1 MPELKRNFSQA
12 KMNKDLDER
21 LVPNGQYRDATNI
34 QISTSDKSDVGSAQ
48 TLLGNELKNAIGNTT
63 LSIPTTSTCVGS
75 IALPETDKIY
85 YMISAGINN
94 TTGAA
99 LDIKKDYIVQYDS
112 LTQKN
117 TYVFV
122 DIYSVSTTTTDS
134 TSNGNTIKIPN
145 NGSSTINK
153 TGVRRGMVFTS
164 PNTTAEDN
172 VTVTDIAV
180 SGGSNFIITLSKNIS
195 VNNSAAISFDAD
207 RVLHFDKNNI
217 ITGINVIDDLLFWTD
232 NATEPKRI
240 NIKRSIAGTGGT
252 EYLQGGGV
260 TNFATGNPTTD
271 IFTGD
276 TEHYHTRLVADRD
289 NDSYLEIVTNRTGRK
304 PVYVKQKNITVIKK
318 SPTQPLTLVMS
329 DQKDQRINSSTG
341 VANLQHVT
349 ATHDFVG
356 VEADDEINFTFNNSI
371 DYRVGDVLLF
381 TDDQTV
387 NNTNFA
393 PGDAKIRAL
402 VVQSNVVDAD
412 NLHASGFKI
421 RILSISTQTPQVSAD
436 YNVRLEEGDVLF
448 EFKFVRFSYRYK
460 YTDGEY
466 STFAPFS
473 QVAFIPGEY
482 DYLPKKGYNLGMRN
496 TLRNLKLKDYYPEEL
511 IQNDVVAIDLLYKE
525 DGNPTVYTVKT
536 LTAKDDHPVWPD
548 LKNHAYDRGEYS
560 ILSELIHAVVPSN
573 QLLRPYD
580 NVPRIARAQ
589 EVSANRII
597 YGNYLQN
604 YTANDPDL
612 EVSIKSTE
620 LKNVTYPGGAAPSV
634 KSQRT
639 YQVGVVFSDE
649 YGRETPVLTSKNAS
663 VTVAKDACVTR
674 NRLFARLNS
683 QPPSWATHFSFYVK
697 ETSSEYYNMAMDRWY
712 YAADGNIWV
721 SFPSSERNKITID
734 DYLILKKAHRSDDPV
749 LEKARYKILAIE
761 NEAPEYIRTTKKTIG
776 VLVDS
781 VKDKIGS
788 GNSGFPFPDYD
799 FIEIK
804 RGAFVDA
811 FGDEIITARPDT
823 LTLKI
828 STLEDESA
836 EYEVT
841 RLSDDNTNITIKVRG
856 AFGDDV
862 EFTSTA
868 GTYATRVDNLRVTL
882 TESEIENRPEFDGR
896 FFVKLHR
903 DESLAKFIL
912 SSGEE
917 EELYRVKC
925 SWGLRYLNNNGY
937 VNTSNP
943 PINYT
948 TARQAREN
956 ESPNRSGRDH
966 PTEHSHLSSQFG
978 TYQWGGGAG
987 RFGVTASN
995 MHDNPVNALGNDS
1008 WYTNGNPEAKEFWE
1022 GMRSLKDFFIDA
1034 CTAYQWTGHEDCIP
1048 GDAGNGTNS
1057 NGFKNVPPFKKPH
1070 ASGAWYKN
1078 NNDFASMKKGKGVI
1092 SRGIWGGNELMDI
1105 SWTGMGIG
1113 YNGNNWSDRGNF
1125 KYKLQDFSSGSKHEA
1140 WIVIQN
1146 LIRPGTKFRFRKDPD
1161 KVVYTTKEYDYD
1173 NIIGIGDY
1181 KSNVTPFTGAFN
1193 IRNYKDESL
1202 LRYNRQLY
1210 RGENIRQRWT
1220 IKVDPPIGS
1229 TGTNQYNPITGTYDG
1244 AIKQV
1249 RALKHDAREAD
1260 HIEILE
1266 IRGGGNDSYSTFTE
1280 NPAVWEVEPRESV
1293 DLDIYYQAS
1302 GLMPIELNSDTNEEY
1317 IPIGSEFRTVNSSG
1331 TATTHTVFSWSD
1343 QTLNFTP
1350 TLPANT
1356 TIADNST
1363 ITFGKRNYYGI
1374 GSKVNGQVTSGTSIV
1389 LHGERGATS
1398 FRALSKQYHFLDWF
1412 NCYTFGNGVES
1423 DRSRDSF
1430 NKPQLANGVK
1440 ASTVLAEPVKEERRK
1455 HGLIFSG
1462 IYNSISGVNNTNQ
1475 FIAAEKITKDLNP
1488 IYGSIQKLYTRPE
1501 HILTI
1506 CEDKVLKV
1514 LSKRDALF
1522 NADGNKNVAVSDKV
1536 LGAATAYSGDYGIST
1551 NPESFVAAP
1560 DQVYFADISRGQ
1572 VLALSGEGVRSISSL
1587 GMKDYFTDL
1596 FRDYA
1601 KVAIGSYDE
1610 KKREYNLTVGKKFTH
1625 TQIAPEYTT
1634 ISYSAKAKGW
1644 VSFKSYK
1651 PEQGL
1656 SLNNEYYTF
1665 KNGQLWKHHA
1675 NNTRNNFYN
1684 VQYKS
1689 DVTVVFNDIPEAV
1702 KSFGAINYE
1711 GTQAKITQFTTSGAT
1726 AFDKDGNSS
1735 TVTFND
1741 SEYYNLTAKNG
1752 WYVESISTNMQTGKV
1767 IEFKNKEDKY
1777 FGIIC
1782 GDTTT
1787 LSNLDEREFSVQGL
1801 GTASFA
1807 HSSPGEPG
1815 SDPPPKGQIDI
1826 TIADNVSTTYQ
1837 GDDGTGGA
1845 WDTAIE
1851 TNWEASNFVL
1861 TETVGSTVPG
1871 QFVDLVISNVV
1882 NGSYTGF
1889 NLSASNFK
1897 IGGASSSGSNIWTG
1911 GNKDTEVTQVQFIDN
1926 GIAGDPLNTVTARV
1940 TLSSFTAPSSNKNIY
1955 IDIDSTTVSAPV
1967 HRNLC
1972 LRSEYDY
1979 SANQT
1984 VTYTPGT
1991 GVNRAVADD
2000 GISSG
2005 ITRDLFQSSSLVDGT
2020 THKVATFTFT
2030 RNSNYYY
2037 KKPPSIFYHNLVKP
2051 GYDYTGAYNEVVTL
2065 TPTGTQL
2072 TSFTVEVFYTPPQD
2086 PSLNPDPP
2094 HLCKLHHK
2102 IEIHYE
2108 LLQPQAGLTN
2118 IVTNVAYKPSA
2129 NAFAAEVPVTVSG
2142 TSGATYNVAITQA
2155 TSLTNPAATQH
2166 YNFATNQFQN
2176 SSTNTGTVTIPTS
2189 GFNFHNVI
2197 LPKNTTG
2204 KKRFDIVVEA
2214 IGETTLASNVPNAF
2228 GEATIIQEGVSTL
2241 TLSTQTHIAS
2251 NFGNMVSTTIK
2262 KPTNVVATVTPV
2274 FTTGG
2279 TAGNSSSTV
2288 TLDIKTP
2295 GIQNGMFILVD
2306 KPNLTNNQTATI
2318 SNNIK
2323 VVSVRDDKFVT
2334 LTGAVTLTDGI
2345 PLIFQKDDG
2354 NVKVFELTVTP
2365 GEGKTLSITSGG
2377 GRQPVA
2383 TDIPT
2388 GAAVRASSHSDTTQP
2403 GENLGTLSFTS
2414 TNGISPGMTF
2424 VINSTTHTVASIV
2437 DGENLTFTPD
2447 LTSSAEITEG
2457 TDIIFAKSE
2466 ASRVKIL
2473 NLSAEKVQNDI
2484 KIRGVIQADEIP
2496 SDETIN
2502 IHLDNF
2508 INVTT

>member
-99 LDIKKDYIVQYDS
+99 LNIKKDYIVQYDS

-122 DIYSVSTTTTDS
+122 DIYSVSTTTADS
-134 TSNGNTIKIPN
+134 TSNGNTVTIPN

-153 TGVRRGMVFTS
+153 TGVRLGMVFTS
-164 PNTTAEDN
+164 PNTTTEDN

-180 SGGSNFIITLSKNIS
+180 SGGSNFVITLSKNIS
-195 VNNSAAISFDAD
+195 VNSGATISFDAD

-289 NDSYLEIVTNRTGRK
+289 NDSYLEIVTNPTGRK
-304 PVYVKQKNITVIKK
+304 PVYVKQKNVTVIKK

-329 DQKDQRINSSTG
+329 DDKEPRVNSSG
-341 VANLQHVT
+341 AINAKYVT
-349 ATHDFVG
+349 ITHNFNDVQG
-356 VEADDEINFTFNNSI
+356 GDEVSVTFDNAI
-371 DYRVGDVLLF
+371 DYRVGDIIIF
-381 TDDQTV
+381 TNDLSLS
-387 NNTNFA
+387 NTSFPEGA
-393 PGDAKIRAL
+393 ALIRA
-402 VVQSNVVDAD
+402 VVTASNVVDAD
-412 NLHASGFKI
+412 TLHASGFTI
-421 RILSISTQTPQVSAD
+421 RILSISTETPDVSTSYQVRIED
-436 YNVRLEEGDVLF
+436 GEVLF

-536 LTAKDDHPVWPD
+536 LTAKDDHPIWPD
-548 LKNHAYDRGEYS
+548 LKNHVYDRGEFS
-560 ILSELIHAVVPSN
+560 ILSELIHAVLPSN

-604 YTANDPDL
+604 YTADDPDI
-612 EVSIKSTE
+612 EVSIQSSE

-663 VTVAKDACVTR
+663 VTLSKETSVTR
-674 NRLFARLNS
+674 NRIFARIHK

-712 YAADGNIWV
+712 YAADGNIWI
-721 SFPSSERNKITID
+721 SFPSSERNKLTID
-734 DYLILKKAHRSDDPV
+734 DYIILKKAHRTDEAV
-749 LEKARYKILAIE
+749 FEKARYKVLAIE
-761 NEAPEYIRTTKKTIG
+761 NEAPEFIKTTKKKLGELI
-776 VLVDS
+776 DS
-781 VKDKIGS
+781 NKDKIGDGS
-788 GNSGFPFPDYD
+788 FWTLMPDYAE
-799 FIEIK
+799 FGIT
-804 RGAFVDA
+804 RGAF
-811 FGDEIITARPDT
+811 
-823 LTLKI
+823 I
-828 STLEDESA
+828 STFGEDILISTPDKMSVQIKADDDESA
-836 EYEVT
+836 IYDVT
-841 RLSDDNTNITIKVRG
+841 SIKDDGSNFVVITVRG
-856 AFGDDV
+856 TFGDDMN
-862 EFTSTA
+862 FTSTA
-868 GTYATRVDNLRVTL
+868 GTYATRIDNLRVIL
-882 TESEIENRPEFDGR
+882 SEDEVENRPEFDGR
-896 FFVKLHR
+896 FFVKIHR
-903 DESLAKFIL
+903 DQSLAKYIL
-912 SSGEE
+912 LSATEE
-917 EELYRVKC
+917 DSYKVKC
-925 SWGLRYLNNNGY
+925 HWGLRYINNNGY
-937 VNTSNP
+937 KNVPTGG
-943 PINYT
+943 PIPST
-948 TARQAREN
+948 GARQALEN
-956 ESPNRSGRDH
+956 ESNSLSGKNH
-966 PTEHSHLSSQFG
+966 PTEYSHFS
-978 TYQWGGGAG
+978 TYEWGGGAG
-987 RFGVTASN
+987 RFGVTAAN
-995 MHDNPVNALGNDS
+995 MHTDPVNSLGNDS
-1008 WYTNGNPEAKEFWE
+1008 WYTNGNPEAKSFWK
-1022 GMRSLKDFFIDA
+1022 GVKSLQDFFIDA
-1034 CTAYQWTGHEDCIP
+1034 CTAYQWTGHKNHIP
-1048 GDAGNGTNS
+1048 GDVGNGSSS
-1057 NGFKNVPPFKKPH
+1057 NGFYSVGTKPD
-1070 ASGAWYKN
+1070 AEGAWYNSN
-1078 NNDFASMKKGKGVI
+1078 NNFSSMKKAKGVI
-1092 SRGIWGGNELMDI
+1092 SRGIWNNNTLMDI
-1105 SWTGMGIG
+1105 SWSGMGKG
-1113 YNGNNWSDRGNF
+1113 YDGGNWSSRPFNH
-1125 KYKLQDFSSGSKHEA
+1125 KLQDFQTGIRAEA
-1140 WIVIQN
+1140 YTVIQN
-1146 LIRPGTKFRFRKDPD
+1146 LIRPGTIFRFRNDPD
-1161 KVVYTTKEYDYD
+1161 KTVYTTEEYDYQ
-1173 NIIGIGDY
+1173 NVVGDGDFR
-1181 KSNVTPFTGAFN
+1181 SNATPFVGAYG

-1202 LRYNRQLY
+1202 FYYNRQLY
-1210 RGENIRQRWT
+1210 RGENMRQRWT

-1229 TGTNQYNPITGTYDG
+1229 GVSGYNPITGTTSG
-1244 AIKQV
+1244 VGTSV
-1249 RALKHDAREAD
+1249 RALKHDARDAD

-1266 IRGGGNDSYSTFTE
+1266 PRAGGLNDYQDTFTE
-1280 NPAVWEVEPRESV
+1280 NPALWEVEPKESV
-1293 DLDIYYQAS
+1293 DVDIYYQAS
-1302 GLMPIELNSDTNEEY
+1302 GLMPLELNADTNEEY
-1317 IPIGSEFRTVNSSG
+1317 VPIGSTFRLANSSG
-1331 TATTHTVFSWSD
+1331 DFVTYTVLSWSG
-1343 QTLNFTP
+1343 QTVTFS
-1350 TLPANT
+1350 PALTNT
-1356 TIADNST
+1356 TVADNST
-1363 ITFGKRNYYGI
+1363 ITFAKRNYYGV
-1374 GSKVNGQVTSGTSIV
+1374 GSKVNGQVTSGQSIT

-1634 ISYSAKAKGW
+1634 ITYSAKAKGW

-1675 NNTRNNFYN
+1675 NNTRNNFYG
-1684 VQYKS
+1684 VQYDS
-1689 DVTVVFNDIPEAV
+1689 DVTVVFNDIPESV
-1702 KSFGAINYE
+1702 KSFGTINYE
-1711 GTQAKITQFTTSGAT
+1711 GTQARITQFTTSGAT
-1726 AFDKDGNSS
+1726 AYDASGNSS

-1741 SEYYNLTAKNG
+1741 SEYYNLAAKKG
-1752 WYVESISTNMQTGKV
+1752 WYIESITTNMQTGKV
-1767 IEFKNKEDKY
+1767 VEFKNKEDKY
-1777 FGIIC
+1777 FGTIC

-1807 HSSPGEPG
+1807 HSSPSSSE
-1815 SDPPPKGQIDI
+1815 PPPVGRVSI

-1861 TETVGSTVPG
+1861 TETVGSTVSG
-1871 QFVDLVISNVV
+1871 QFVDLIISNVV

-1940 TLSSFTAPSSNKNIY
+1940 TLSSFTVPSSNKNIY

-1991 GVNRAVADD
+1991 GVSRANADD
-2000 GISSG
+2000 GVSSG
-2005 ITRDLFQSSSLVDGT
+2005 ITKDLFQSSSLVDGT

-2065 TPTGTQL
+2065 TPTGNKL

-2108 LLQPQAGLTN
+2108 LLQPQAGLSN
-2118 IVTNVAYKPSA
+2118 IVTNVSVKP
-2129 NAFAAEVPVTVSG
+2129 NAPKFPNENPVIVTGAV
-2142 TSGATYNVAITQA
+2142 GATYTVAVTQA
-2155 TSLTNPAATQH
+2155 TSLTNSSATQH
-2166 YNFATNQFQN
+2166 YNFTTSQFQGG
-2176 SSTNTGTVTIPTS
+2176 STNTGTVTIPAS
-2189 GFNFHNVI
+2189 GFNTHNVI
-2197 LPKNTTG
+2197 LPNNTGG
-2204 KKRFDIVVEA
+2204 KKRFDVVVA
-2214 IGETTLASNVPNAF
+2214 AVGETTLASSVPNAL
-2228 GEATIIQEGVSTL
+2228 GDSTIIQEGISTL
-2241 TLSTQTHIAS
+2241 TLETKTYTN
-2251 NFGNMVSTTIK
+2251 NFGSMVNTTIK
-2262 KPTNVVATVTPV
+2262 KPTDVVSSTDPI

-2279 TAGNSSSTV
+2279 TAGNSSTTI
-2288 TLDIKTP
+2288 TLDVKTS
-2295 GIQNGMFILVD
+2295 GIVKDMLVLVD
-2306 KPNLTNNQTATI
+2306 TPNLTSGQNSTI
-2318 SNNIK
+2318 SNNTK
-2323 VVSVRDDKFVT
+2323 VVSIRDDRFVT
-2334 LTGAVTLTDGI
+2334 VSSAVTLTDGI
-2345 PLIFQKDDG
+2345 PLVFQRDDA
-2354 NVKVFELTVTP
+2354 NVKTFELTVTP
-2365 GEGKTLSITSGG
+2365 ASDQTLTITSNG
-2377 GRQPVA
+2377 GRQPQV

-2388 GAAVRASSHSDTTQP
+2388 GTAIRGVSHGTNP
-2403 GENLGTLSFTS
+2403 GENLGTLNLQT
-2414 TNGISPGMTF
+2414 TNGIFPGMTF
-2424 VINSTTHTVASIV
+2424 VRGDIIHTVASITN
-2437 DGENLTFTPD
+2437 GEVIAVTPNLAA
-2447 LTSSAEITEG
+2447 SAITEG
-2457 TDIIFAKSE
+2457 TDIIFTKSD
-2466 ASRVKIL
+2466 ASKTKIL
-2473 NLSAEKVQNDI
+2473 NLSAEKVQNNI
-2484 KIRGVIQADEIP
+2484 KIRGVIEATRIP

-2502 IHLDNF
+2502 IYIDEF
-2508 INVTT
+2508 IKTT